1 MLVVGTTNM
10 AWVIVLVS
18 GVLEVVFSVTLK
30 LSDSFTRPWPTVVS
44 ISSAI
49 LSVWLMSLTLK
60 VLPIGTAYAVWAG
73 MGAAGTAMVGMVFF
87 HEPASWARLVC
98 ISLVVLGIVG
108 LQLQGAD

>member
-1 MLVVGTTNM
+1 MLNVSTVNT
-10 AWVIVLVS
+10 AWVVVLAS

-30 LSDSFTRPWPTVVS
+30 MSDGFSKLWPTLVS
-44 ISSAI
+44 VSSAV

-73 MGAAGTAMVGMVFF
+73 IGAAGTAAVGIVLF

-98 ISLVVLGIVG
+98 MGLVVVGIVC
-108 LQLQGAD
+108 LQLQGLD